1 MNKVRQMNKYTWA
14 VVCLALVLI
23 ASSCGGVGK
32 ARSKVNQIERGMT
45 KSQISTLL
53 GAPRNKSVQEDG
65 TETWEYVY
73 TDILS
78 RQLDVTVTFA
88 QDRVSKYDSRQSVV
102 EQDRHVSS
110 GPVVPIPSPVPTPV
124 PGGYPDPRV
133 LEEEAR
139 AFEDFYGEVRRIP
152 FEEERIGFIQSVA
165 RRSLFTVD
173 QAGRLITL
181 FHWDEQR
188 LALLEALAP
197 RLRNGYNA
205 FRLLELFSYGPAQDR
220 ARQILE
226 RVPPVPREYD
236 PRYGGQVEP
245 RESFEEFLS
254 AVERQ
259 TWDKDKIRYIQ
270 DAARYNSFTV
280 AQVARLLKL
289 FTWDKE
295 KLQVLEA
302 VALRIRDG
310 YNAYRLIDLF
320 DFDSAQQQARRILGL
335 TE

>member
-1 MNKVRQMNKYTWA
+1 MNKYTWA

-45 KSQISTLL
+45 KGQITALL
-53 GAPRNKSVQEDG
+53 GAPKNKSVQDDG

-110 GPVVPIPSPVPTPV
+110 GSVVPIPSPVPTPV

-226 RVPPVPREYD
+226 RVPPLPREYD

-320 DFDSAQQQARRILGL
+320 DFDNAQQQARRILGL

>member
-1 MNKVRQMNKYTWA
+1 MKKYAWA
-14 VVCLALVLI
+14 LVCLVLALTT
-23 ASSCGGVGK
+23 SCGGVGK

-45 KSQISTLL
+45 KGQITALL
-53 GAPRNKSVQEDG
+53 GAPKNKSVQDDG

-78 RQLDVTVTFA
+78 RQLDVTVTFS

-110 GPVVPIPSPVPTPV
+110 GPVVPIPSPIPTPV

-226 RVPPVPREYD
+226 RVPPLPREYD

>member
-1 MNKVRQMNKYTWA
+1 M
-14 VVCLALVLI
+14 
-23 ASSCGGVGK
+23 
-32 ARSKVNQIERGMT
+32 
-45 KSQISTLL
+45 
-53 GAPRNKSVQEDG
+53 
-65 TETWEYVY
+65 
-73 TDILS
+73 
-78 RQLDVTVTFA
+78 TVTFA

-139 AFEDFYGEVRRIP
+139 AFEEFYGEVRRIP

-254 AVERQ
+254 VVERQ

-310 YNAYRLIDLF
+310 YNAYRLIDHF

>member
-45 KSQISTLL
+45 KGQITALL
-53 GAPRNKSVQEDG
+53 GAPKNKSVQDDG

>member
-1 MNKVRQMNKYTWA
+1 MKKYAWA
-14 VVCLALVLI
+14 LVCLVLALT
-23 ASSCGGVGK
+23 ASCGGVGK

-45 KSQISTLL
+45 KGQITALL
-53 GAPRNKSVQEDG
+53 GAPKNKSVQDDG

>member
-1 MNKVRQMNKYTWA
+1 MNKYTWA

-45 KSQISTLL
+45 KGQITALL
-53 GAPRNKSVQEDG
+53 GAPKNKSVQDDG

-152 FEEERIGFIQSVA
+152 FDEERIGFIQSVA

-226 RVPPVPREYD
+226 RVPPLPREYD

-245 RESFEEFLS
+245 RESFEELVS

-259 TWDKDKIRYIQ
+259 TWDKDKICYIQ
-270 DAARYNSFTV
+270 DASRHRSYTV
-280 AQVARLLKL
+280 AQVGHLLKL

-295 KLQVLEA
+295 KLQVLEILA
-302 VALRIRDG
+302 PRIRDG
-310 YNAYRLIDLF
+310 YNAYRLVDSF
-320 DFDSAQQQARRILGL
+320 DFISAKEQARRILGL

>member
-1 MNKVRQMNKYTWA
+1 MNKVRQMNKYTCA

-45 KSQISTLL
+45 KGQITALL
-53 GAPRNKSVQEDG
+53 GAPKNKSVQDDG

-124 PGGYPDPRV
+124 SGGYPDPRV

-226 RVPPVPREYD
+226 RVPPLPREYD

-245 RESFEEFLS
+245 RESFEELVS

-270 DAARYNSFTV
+270 DASRHRSYTV
-280 AQVARLLKL
+280 AQVGHLLKL

-295 KLQVLEA
+295 KLQVLEILA
-302 VALRIRDG
+302 PQIRDG
-310 YNAYRLIDLF
+310 YNAYRLVDSF
-320 DFDSAQQQARRILGL
+320 DFISAQEQARRILGL

>member
-45 KSQISTLL
+45 KGQITALL
-53 GAPRNKSVQEDG
+53 GAPKNKSVQDDG

-245 RESFEEFLS
+245 RESVEEFLS

>member
-45 KSQISTLL
+45 KSQITALL
-53 GAPRNKSVQEDG
+53 GAPKNKSVQDDG

-78 RQLDVTVTFA
+78 RQLDVTVSFA

-110 GPVVPIPSPVPTPV
+110 GPVVPIPSPIPTPV

-139 AFEDFYGEVRRIP
+139 AFEDFYGEARRIP
-152 FEEERIGFIQSVA
+152 FDEERIGFIQSVA

>member
-45 KSQISTLL
+45 KGQITALL
-53 GAPRNKSVQEDG
+53 GAPKNKSVQDDG

-152 FEEERIGFIQSVA
+152 FDEERIGFIQSVA

-205 FRLLELFSYGPAQDR
+205 FRLLEFFSYGPAQDR

-320 DFDSAQQQARRILGL
+320 DFDNAQQQARRILGL

>member
-1 MNKVRQMNKYTWA
+1 MKKYAWA
-14 VVCLALVLI
+14 LVCLVLALT
-23 ASSCGGVGK
+23 ASCGGVGK

-45 KSQISTLL
+45 KGQITALL
-53 GAPRNKSVQEDG
+53 GAPKNKSVQDDG

-320 DFDSAQQQARRILGL
+320 DFDSAQQQARRILGR

>member
-45 KSQISTLL
+45 KGQITALL
-53 GAPRNKSVQEDG
+53 GAPKNKSVQDDG

-78 RQLDVTVTFA
+78 RQLDVTVTFS

-226 RVPPVPREYD
+226 RVPPLPREYD
-236 PRYGGQVEP
+236 PCYGGQVEP

>member
-1 MNKVRQMNKYTWA
+1 MKKYAWA
-14 VVCLALVLI
+14 LVCLVLALTT
-23 ASSCGGVGK
+23 SCGGVGK

-45 KSQISTLL
+45 KGQITALL
-53 GAPRNKSVQEDG
+53 GAPKNKSVQDDG

-78 RQLDVTVTFA
+78 RQLDVTVTFS

-188 LALLEALAP
+188 LALLETLAP

-226 RVPPVPREYD
+226 RVPPLPREYD

-245 RESFEEFLS
+245 RESFEELVS

-270 DAARYNSFTV
+270 DASRHRSYTV
-280 AQVARLLKL
+280 AQVGHLLKL

-295 KLQVLEA
+295 KLQVLEILA
-302 VALRIRDG
+302 PRIRDG
-310 YNAYRLIDLF
+310 YNAYRLVDSF
-320 DFDSAQQQARRILGL
+320 DFISAKEQARRILGL
-335 TE
+335 AE